1 MKSYNATAV
10 AKPVKNPYGIM
21 HGVACNSS
29 TVHSDHSLH
38 GQVQGPRSALLGDT
52 EGYPSNNSTFIPTDR
67 CSMEEVDAAF
77 ENDFTLSLDEFYDA
91 PSNATIS
98 SGITSMI
105 DLLDNEWAPANMVQ
119 PVTVVSDFWYSSSQ
133 GAASA
138 ESKDHVAADAIY
150 TTDATV
156 SDIDKTMADLQNMRN
171 LLNQQI
177 QMYSSMVA
185 LTQDHGIESTT
196 HGVCARS
203 A

>member
-1 MKSYNATAV
+1 MKSYNATTV

-21 HGVACNSS
+21 HGVACNPS

-38 GQVQGPRSALLGDT
+38 GHVQGPRSAFLGDT
-52 EGYPSNNSTFIPTDR
+52 EGNLSNSTFIPTDR

-77 ENDFTLSLDEFYDA
+77 ENDFTLSLDEFYEA
-91 PSNATIS
+91 PPNATIS
-98 SGITSMI
+98 SGVTSMI
-105 DLLDNEWAPANMVQ
+105 DLLDNECAPANMVQ

-138 ESKDHVAADAIY
+138 ESKDRVAADAIY
-150 TTDATV
+150 TTDTTV

-185 LTQDHGIESTT
+185 LTQDRGFESTT
-196 HGVCARS
+196 HRGCARS